1 MVSHHLTSTFVLVA
15 VCAAPAVAQ
24 QNDAQPAIVRQAT
37 SEGAPAPGRDLT
49 FRDCSPATTFFHKEH
64 DEAHHHDTC
73 KVFHHVRAL
82 DGTLLTKGNGGMFQH
97 HKGLF
102 IGWNRTAWN
111 KRRFDFWHMP
121 KQELQVF
128 RAFLSP
134 KELGMAAGAQ
144 VCAIDW
150 IAPEG
155 EVVIAERRG
164 LQLLEQHGDHYVLH
178 LRNELRAPNG
188 KVRLAGDPQHAGQQ
202 FRAPQTFAPKD
213 AVKVS
218 YVRPA
223 GAEDHGND
231 VWTGCDWIAEIQPHG
246 EQRYTIL
253 RVEGRD
259 NRGETTW
266 STRDYGRFGAT
277 RTVDVTKERPLRLD
291 QYYVIAAG
299 ARDATWCAAQAAKL
313 RRTPAPKAGD

>member
-1 MVSHHLTSTFVLVA
+1 MVSHHLTSTFALL
-15 VCAAPAVAQ
+15 AAFAASAVAQ
-24 QNDAQPAIVRQAT
+24 KNDAQPAIVRQASSKGT
-37 SEGAPAPGRDLT
+37 AAPGRDLT
-49 FRDCSPATTFFHKEH
+49 FQDGSPATTFFHKEH

-128 RAFLSP
+128 VGFLP
-134 KELGMAAGAQ
+134 HTALGMPKGAQ
-144 VCAIDW
+144 VCKVDW
-150 IAPEG
+150 ITPEG
-155 EVVIAERRG
+155 EVVVAERRG
-164 LQLLEQHGDHYVLH
+164 LHLMAQHEDFYVLH

-223 GAEDHGND
+223 GAEARGND

-277 RTVDVTKERPLRLD
+277 RTVDVTEERPLRLD

>member
-1 MVSHHLTSTFVLVA
+1 MLTPRISSLALLAALAALATTAAAQADLVA
-15 VCAAPAVAQ
+15 KRPPV
-24 QNDAQPAIVRQAT
+24 
-37 SEGAPAPGRDLT
+37 GADLKFADGT
-49 FRDCSPATTFFHKEH
+49 PATTFFHRAH
-64 DEAHHHDTC
+64 DEDHHHDTC

-128 RAFLSP
+128 RGFAP
-134 KELGMAAGAQ
+134 HTELGMARGAQ
-144 VCAIDW
+144 VCLIDW
-150 IAPEG
+150 ITPEG
-155 EVVIAERRG
+155 EVVVAERRG
-164 LQLLEQHGDHYVLH
+164 LHLLDQQQDHYVLH

-202 FRAPQTFAPKD
+202 FRAPQRFAPKD
-213 AVKVS
+213 AEKVS
-218 YVRPA
+218 YVRPTS
-223 GAEDHGND
+223 AEARGND
-231 VWTGCDWIAEIQPHG
+231 VWTGCDWIAEIQPRG
-246 EQRYTIL
+246 EQRFTIL
-253 RVEGRD
+253 RVEGPD

-277 RTVDVTKERPLRLD
+277 RTVDVTKAQPLVLD
-291 QYYVIAAG
+291 TYYVIADG
-299 ARDATWCAAQAAKL
+299 ARDAAWCAAQAKKL
-313 RRTPAPKAGD
+313 RAPAAKKGD